1 MFPIVNLPL
10 SAFWISGVAPD
21 IAATLKK
28 ITDREKR
35 TDFWHLVLLGKMSCL
50 RSRHLV
56 L

>member
-28 ITDREKR
+28 SQIVEKEQISGIL
-35 TDFWHLVLLGKMSCL
+35 FF
-50 RSRHLV
+50 
-56 L
+56 